1 MEQFKDSRPLVVVE
15 SGRPAA
21 REALARSLREVG
33 FDVSSCPGPHQLHG
47 AGCPLLETSDCS
59 QVERASAVV
68 HDLDLDD
75 PDDRE
80 ILLTLRAR
88 YPQLPVVIELPT
100 DAARRHDDLLEGCT
114 VVPPFSP
121 DHLAAAVRDVVP
133 A

>member
-1 MEQFKDSRPLVVVE
+1 MEQSNESRPLVVVE
-15 SGRPAA
+15 SGRPEA
-21 REALARSLREVG
+21 REAMARSLRAVG
-33 FDVSSCPGPHQLHG
+33 FDVACCPGPHQLHG
-47 AGCPLLETSDCS
+47 GGCPLVETSDCS

-88 YPQLPVVIELPT
+88 YPQLPVVVEMPT
-100 DAARRHDDLLEGCT
+100 AAALRHGDLLEGCT
-114 VVPPFSP
+114 VVPPFSS
-121 DHLAAAVRDVVP
+121 DSLAAAVRDIVP